1 MAKQILEGLK
11 VVEFAW
17 AAVAPQVG
25 REFAEHG
32 ATVVKVESHG
42 RLDLMR
48 TAPPF
53 KDNIPGYDRSAYFS
67 AYNTNKDSVSVDLSK
82 PGGQEVARRLV
93 SWTDVLG
100 EAWKPGVMAK
110 LGLDY
115 ESCKKI
121 NPQIIYFSTCMLGQY
136 GPHRNFSGVGS
147 HINAIGGFCDATGW
161 PDSEPVNVHTAYSDF
176 IAPGYL
182 VIAVLGA
189 LLRRRKTGRGMYLEQ
204 SQLEAAL
211 NFTGLHVLDHVTNNN
226 LLERKG
232 NRDRY
237 MSPHCVYP
245 CRGND
250 RWIAIAVAS
259 DEDWLSLRQ
268 IMGSPEWAS
277 NTKYDSVVGRKE
289 NEDEL
294 DQLIGDWTKGFSPEQ
309 VMAMLQ
315 GAGIAS
321 GVVQTGQD
329 LLSDPQ
335 LKSREHFRV
344 LNHPVIGPQ
353 SYNAPAYRL
362 SRTPCEITRPAPC
375 VGEHNEYVLN
385 QLLGFTD
392 DEISDMLVSGV
403 ITNDADAPTILS
415 LS

>member
-1 MAKQILEGLK
+1 
-11 VVEFAW
+11 
-17 AAVAPQVG
+17 
-25 REFAEHG
+25 
-32 ATVVKVESHG
+32 
-42 RLDLMR
+42 
-48 TAPPF
+48 
-53 KDNIPGYDRSAYFS
+53 
-67 AYNTNKDSVSVDLSK
+67 
-82 PGGQEVARRLV
+82 
-93 SWTDVLG
+93 
-100 EAWKPGVMAK
+100 
-110 LGLDY
+110 
-115 ESCKKI
+115 
-121 NPQIIYFSTCMLGQY
+121 
-136 GPHRNFSGVGS
+136 
-147 HINAIGGFCDATGW
+147 
-161 PDSEPVNVHTAYSDF
+161 
-176 IAPGYL
+176 
-182 VIAVLGA
+182 
-189 LLRRRKTGRGMYLEQ
+189 
-204 SQLEAAL
+204 
-211 NFTGLHVLDHVTNNN
+211 
-226 LLERKG
+226 
-232 NRDRY
+232 
-237 MSPHCVYP
+237 MSPHGVYP

-250 RWIAIAVAS
+250 RWVAIAVAN
-259 DEDWLSLRQ
+259 DEDWHSLRQ

-294 DQLIGDWTKGFSPEQ
+294 DQLIGVWTKGFSPEQ